1 MKRILLGAA
10 GAAGLL
16 SGVPV
21 CAQTYQDSGGTY
33 VGGVVPITP
42 GVGPLFTNSN
52 PGKISGNVTASLGGF
67 QPTPAYAQLS
77 VGATSSRVLL
87 PSGTVVIVY
96 NTGAN
101 AAFVTLGNS
110 TATATVSNDV
120 IPAGGWMA
128 FTVGQNTFLAA
139 IETAGSTSLNI
150 SGGVGLP
157 TGAGGGGGGGGGG
170 SNASVG
176 AIGSPAP
183 GSATYSGVLVPGGNM
198 VGASG
203 STWGSAPTGL
213 NVLGV
218 NADVLSSALPAGC
231 RNGGQSGG
239 DRSRD
244 ECNQR
249 SGRAGYHGRRANA
262 DQQRQHGRKPHQ
274 YYSGRRFGSYQHH
287 KRDHDAACRRRQRQG
302 HFRHRMGCDRR
313 RDNQFHLR
321 IRNRNE
327 LRRRDYCA
335 DWRLQ
340 PCGAVWCGKGQRS
353 RSGACRPRW
362 QRALRRKFFD
372 GPGQRLACLHSIL
385 IELKTESNDF
395 HIPCGILDRRAMG
408 RYPAFAGVPNSHQRS
423 AITSKGQA

>member
-16 SGVPV
+16 FGVPA

-33 VGGVVPITP
+33 VRGVVPIQP

-52 PGKISGNVTASLGGF
+52 PGKISGNFTASLGGF
-67 QPTPAYAQLS
+67 QPTPAYAQIS
-77 VGATSSRVLL
+77 VGSTSSRVPL

-101 AAFVTLGNS
+101 AAFVTLGGS

-128 FTVGQNTFLAA
+128 FTVGPNTFLAA
-139 IETAGSTSLNI
+139 VETAGTTSLNI

-157 TGAGGGGGGGGGG
+157 TGASGGGGGGGGGG

-176 AIGSPAP
+176 SIGSPAP

-218 NADVLSSALPAGC
+218 NADVLSSALPAGAATAA
-231 RNGGQSGG
+231 NQEVTAAGTSATSAQAVQGVTGGVPMPTNSANTGG
-239 DRSRD
+239 NLTSII
-244 ECNQR
+244 Q
-249 SGRAGYHGRRANA
+249 AGASVPINITSA
-262 DQQRQHGRKPHQ
+262 TTTQ
-274 YYSGRRFGSYQHH
+274 
-287 KRDHDAACRRRQRQG
+287 
-302 HFRHRMGCDRR
+302 
-313 RDNQFHLR
+313 L
-321 IRNRNE
+321 
-327 LRRRDYCA
+327 
-335 DWRLQ
+335 
-340 PCGAVWCGKGQRS
+340 V
-353 RSGACRPRW
+353 
-362 QRALRRKFFD
+362 
-372 GPGQRLACLHSIL
+372 
-385 IELKTESNDF
+385 
-395 HIPCGILDRRAMG
+395 
-408 RYPAFAGVPNSHQRS
+408 AGVSGK
-423 AITSKGQA
+423 AIFVTAWDVIAAGTTNFTFEYGTGTNCAVGTTALTGAYSLVAQFGAAKGSGLGPVLVVPAGNALCAVSSSTAQVSGSLAYTQF